1 MKYEEALRNWAQQ
14 FQKTPFKDDDE
25 IYLDYSTGYCN
36 CQGLREDDY
45 NSYGCGAE
53 KHTITVNLKSRISKD
68 NPKYKYQSN
77 GKDDILKDPKYKYT
91 ILYQTDGYGYEDIL
105 RGIVE

>member
-25 IYLDYSTGYCN
+25 VYLDYSTGYCN

-53 KHTITVNLKSRISKD
+53 KHTITINLKSRISKD
-68 NPKYKYQSN
+68 NPKF
-77 GKDDILKDPKYKYT
+77 KYT

-105 RGIVE
+105 REIVEQNDSIG